1 VGTFRADAAPAAPMK
16 GLLSKLQPPEWERD
30 RVRVYG
36 LPRSLTDLLR
46 AAQEGKFDVLIAM
59 DPVIISPDPEAV
71 AAVEAV
77 LKTTGVAVEYAN
89 RPSGRTR
96 PGLRASIYARDLA
109 RAEGVTRLPDM
120 EADQRALRE
129 LLLWAEAND
138 GAVLGSA
145 LAVALLPRPD
155 DPTLRAGYILVREG
169 ES

>member
-1 VGTFRADAAPAAPMK
+1 MK
-16 GLLSKLQPPEWERD
+16 GLLPNLKSPDWERD

-46 AAQEGKFDVLIAM
+46 AAREGTFDVLLAV
-59 DPVIISPDPEAV
+59 DPVVISPDPEAV

-89 RPSGRTR
+89 RPSGRTK
-96 PGLRASIYARDLA
+96 PGQRASIYARDLA
-109 RAEGVTRLPDM
+109 RAEGVTRLPEM
-120 EADQRALRE
+120 EADQQALRE

-138 GAVLGSA
+138 GALLGSA

-155 DPTLRAGYILVREG
+155 DPTLRAGYILVREA
-169 ES
+169 EQSAPERKP

>member
-1 VGTFRADAAPAAPMK
+1 MQGFVSR
-16 GLLSKLQPPEWERD
+16 LRPPDWERD

-46 AAQEGKFDVLIAM
+46 AAREGKVDVLVAVE
-59 DPVIISPDPEAV
+59 PLIISPDPEAV

-77 LKTTGVAVEYAN
+77 LTTTGVMVAYVN
-89 RPSGRTR
+89 RPSGRTK
-96 PGLRASIYARDLA
+96 PGLRASIYTRDLA
-109 RAEGVTRLPDM
+109 RTAGVTRLPEM
-120 EADQRALRE
+120 EVDQQALRK

-138 GAVLGSA
+138 GATLGSA

-169 ES
+169 EG

>member
-1 VGTFRADAAPAAPMK
+1 MMGGIAMK
-16 GLLSKLQPPEWERD
+16 GLLPTLRPPDWERD

-46 AAQEGKFDVLIAM
+46 AARAGRFDVLIAVE
-59 DPVIISPDPEAV
+59 PVVISPDPEAV

-77 LKTTGVAVEYAN
+77 LKTTGVALEYTK
-89 RPSGRTR
+89 RPSGRTK

-109 RAEGVTRLPDM
+109 RAEGVTRLPAM
-120 EADQRALRE
+120 EADQAALRE

-155 DPTLRAGYILVREG
+155 APTLRAGYILVREAG
-169 ES
+169 D